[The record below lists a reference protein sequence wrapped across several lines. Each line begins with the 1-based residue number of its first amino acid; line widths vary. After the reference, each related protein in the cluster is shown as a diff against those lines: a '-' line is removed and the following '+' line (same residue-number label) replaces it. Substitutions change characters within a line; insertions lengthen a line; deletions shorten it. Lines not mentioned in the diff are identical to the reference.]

1 MAVRPFV
8 SKEAYQEGFV
18 SQPSPFHVRIVQPA
32 QVREVLRALY
42 TLGGPIINEAILAEN
57 CGFRVNE
64 PVLACRMLGLV
75 EGRDLRLSP
84 EGKTLVQVDR
94 VKPSLF
100 SEIVH
105 FYYYSIWDGH
115 NEDANR
121 FSWSYAALCGA
132 LWESGISAINRGQ
145 LAARVADLAMD
156 RFRTQK
162 VSFSENSVAGVL
174 GWLRLLTPPVL
185 KDSEAGGR
193 RQTSFMYRGFCPP
206 ETFVLALDFLH
217 RLTGTDYQ
225 TNLLLDLEKQ
235 ETICKVCLLEPTA
248 FDTVLDWA
256 IGQFPFLQQGSRGG
270 WGRYVVLTRQP
281 RITDFLG

>member
-1 MAVRPFV
+1 MN
-8 SKEAYQEGFV
+8 
-18 SQPSPFHVRIVQPA
+18 QPSPFHVRIVQPA

-42 TLGGPIINEAILAEN
+42 TLGDTVSTEAILAEQ

-64 PVLACRMLGLV
+64 PLLACRMLGLV
-75 EGRDLRLSP
+75 EGRDLRLSS
-84 EGKTLVQVDR
+84 EGNILVQVDR

-100 SEIVH
+100 FEIVH
-105 FYYYSIWDGH
+105 VRYYSIWDGH

-121 FSWSYAALCGA
+121 FSWSYAALCDV

-193 RQTSFMYRGFCPP
+193 RQTSFSHRGFCPP

-225 TNLLLDLEKQ
+225 TNLLMDLEKQ

-248 FDTVLDWA
+248 FDAVLDWA
-256 IGQFPFLQQGSRGG
+256 IGQYSFLQQGSRGG
-270 WGRYVVLTRQP
+270 WGRYVVLTRKP